1 MPNPQN
7 TPKTQQPPQNH
18 APPSPEGAAPPAEQ
32 RQAGPSPELRAA
44 LTAPPGAPSADELWQ
59 VHRAALGGVSSA
71 SGQPLPQS
79 LAEAPDGARRAHYAL
94 ARYVA
99 QRLGMAPA
107 DAPEHLPEG
116 AADEVAKLL
125 TPES

>member
-32 RQAGPSPELRAA
+32 RQAGPSPEFRAA

-59 VHRAALGGVSSA
+59 VHRQALGGVSSA

-79 LAEAPDGARRAHYAL
+79 LADAPEGARRAHYAM

-99 QRLGMAPA
+99 QRLGAAPA
-107 DAPEHLPEG
+107 DAPGHLPEG
-116 AADEVAKLL
+116 AIDDVTRLL
-125 TPES
+125 TPEG

>member
-1 MPNPQN
+1 MPNNQ
-7 TPKTQQPPQNH
+7 TSKTDIAKQP
-18 APPSPEGAAPPAEQ
+18 APPSPEGAAHPPEQ

-59 VHRAALGGVSSA
+59 VHRHALGGVSSA

-79 LAEAPDGARRAHYAL
+79 LADAPEGARRAHYAM

-107 DAPEHLPEG
+107 DAPGHLPEG
-116 AADEVAKLL
+116 AMDDVTRLL